1 MADTI
6 FECVKALGDN
16 LRKSEGVVQT
26 YAAEFQRLKDLEEVS
41 NRLKA
46 ELDSMAKNLQRE
58 FEENKMLKEALR
70 RAKESLNFEKRLN
83 ASIKEKKQFYVE
95 NPHPQQHLQH
105 QQQHHLPHR
114 KGGSGKSTTLPAALP
129 LTSSGSVA
137 AAAAA
142 AAAAAGTASSSTALA
157 KELEREV
164 GKRKSLQETTKK
176 KDEEIRTLKMEM
188 NKMRAARMEGIK
200 RTGRSGGGGTEKY

>member
-1 MADTI
+1 MAETV
-6 FECVKALGDN
+6 FESVKALADN
-16 LRKSEGVVQT
+16 LRRSEGVVNT

-41 NRLKA
+41 TRLKA
-46 ELDSMAKNLQRE
+46 ELDAMARNLQRE

-95 NPHPQQHLQH
+95 NPHPRNGEGGGGGGGGGAGGGGGGGVKTQRASSAS
-105 QQQHHLPHR
+105 LPV
-114 KGGSGKSTTLPAALP
+114 PP
-129 LTSSGSVA
+129 LTSS
-137 AAAAA
+137 
-142 AAAAAGTASSSTALA
+142 ASSTSAVA

-164 GKRKSLQETTKK
+164 GKRKSLQESAKR

-188 NKMRAARMEGIK
+188 NKMRAARLEGIK
-200 RTGRSGGGGTEKY
+200 RGGKSGPTERY

>member
-1 MADTI
+1 MV
-6 FECVKALGDN
+6 FESVKALADN
-16 LRKSEGVVQT
+16 LRKSEGIVHT

-41 NRLKA
+41 TRLKT

-95 NPHPQQHLQH
+95 NPL
-105 QQQHHLPHR
+105 HHRDAAAGGAGGVRAQRTSSTSLPV
-114 KGGSGKSTTLPAALP
+114 PP
-129 LTSSGSVA
+129 LTSSGA
-137 AAAAA
+137 
-142 AAAAAGTASSSTALA
+142 SSTALA
-157 KELEREV
+157 KELEREM
-164 GKRKSLQETTKK
+164 GKRKSLQESTKR

-188 NKMRAARMEGIK
+188 NRMRAARMEGITRGK
-200 RTGRSGGGGTEKY
+200 SGGTQRL